1 MDSKEIVLK
10 KTFLIIQLV
19 AAAVLMACFW
29 LPVVYDFLADNYLEN
44 SVSVII
50 AATIFV
56 ATVLV
61 FFSTKKD
68 SSTKALA
75 ISAMIVA
82 AIGTILNFVFSIVKW
97 SLDWSGWYF
106 WTEMLNNRIMPP
118 ISLALVILPIVELK
132 KLSMEIKQKN
142 GANGYPAQ
150 TYSQPVN
157 NGMIGNYIQPTQMP
171 MNNGMYIDP
180 TREQPIN
187 NGMPVNPTGQSY
199 QNDDRNNTPNGIR

>member
-29 LPVVYDFLADNYLEN
+29 LPFVYNYLSYNYLE
-44 SVSVII
+44 VVFPVII
-50 AATIFV
+50 AAITFV
-56 ATVLV
+56 LTVLV
-61 FFSTKKD
+61 FLINKKV
-68 SSTKALA
+68 SSTNALA

-82 AIGTILNFVFSIVKW
+82 AIGMIIIFVFKEEVFHNWWWNERII
-97 SLDWSGWYF
+97 G
-106 WTEMLNNRIMPP
+106 RIMPP
-118 ISLALVILPIVELK
+118 ISLALVILPVVELK

-142 GANGYPAQ
+142 GANGYLAQ

-157 NGMIGNYIQPTQMP
+157 IGMIGNYIQPTQMP

-187 NGMPVNPTGQSY
+187 DGMPVNPAGQSY
-199 QNDDRNNTPNGIR
+199 QNDDRNNNPNGIR